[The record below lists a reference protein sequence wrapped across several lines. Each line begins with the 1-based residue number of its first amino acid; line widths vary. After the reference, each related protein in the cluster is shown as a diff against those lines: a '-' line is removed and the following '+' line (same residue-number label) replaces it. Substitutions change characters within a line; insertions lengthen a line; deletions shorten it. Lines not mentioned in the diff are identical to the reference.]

1 MATYTCSYVI
11 PGAGRGGR
19 LTGNGLGGSAPVL
32 GARDVLQVSLRWA
45 GPPNSAPASLTGYFV
60 ISPAQGA
67 DSDQPTPSP
76 FKDGNSFRCLLTQ
89 VANLTPGNGSATY
102 NFAGLIYFGG
112 LPGRYE
118 LTFVAEAG
126 TNTPTPTQWSAD
138 PEFDTSS

>member
-19 LTGNGLGGSAPVL
+19 LTGNGFGVSAPVL

-45 GPPNSAPASLTGYFV
+45 GPPASAPATLTGYFV
-60 ISPAQGA
+60 ISTASGA
-67 DSDQPTPSP
+67 AASQTAPSP
-76 FKDGNSFRCLLTQ
+76 FKDGNNYRCLLTQ
-89 VANLTPGNGSATY
+89 VANSSPGAGGATY
-102 NFAGLIYFGG
+102 NFAGVIYFGG
-112 LPGRYE
+112 QAGKYE

-138 PEFDTSS
+138 PEFDTSN